1 MFGMGWGEIL
11 VIGII
16 AAILIG
22 PKQLP
27 GVAKQVAK
35 LVKELSKAREGW
47 MQAIRSDKSIQEIQ
61 RSFNEINESARDPMK
76 MTREEIEREA
86 KKLSD
91 AIERA
96 VEEKTVSETT
106 EVYARYESPE
116 ATTGKIRKDP
126 SKLGDDS

>member
-16 AAILIG
+16 AMILIG

-27 GVAKQVAK
+27 GVVKQVAK
-35 LVKELSKAREGW
+35 LVKELSKAREEW
-47 MQAIRSDKSIQEIQ
+47 MQAIRSDKSVQEIQ

-76 MTREEIEREA
+76 MTREEVEREA

-91 AIERA
+91 AIEKA
-96 VEEKTVSETT
+96 VEEKTISETT
-106 EVYARYESPE
+106 EVYAKHESPE
-116 ATTGKIRKDP
+116 VTTGKIRKNPNKPEDEA
-126 SKLGDDS
+126 